1 MAATSVESIELV
13 VEQPTDGHFYWVL
26 RKSDRDGDGGTPV
39 VVESA
44 DSPMPTYG
52 TAMMAG
58 IAALQR
64 RADARA
70 PGACVP
76 VVTAWVDRDTD
87 YGPPTVQ

>member
-1 MAATSVESIELV
+1 MSIESIELV
-13 VEQPTDGHFYWVL
+13 VEEPTDGHFYWVL
-26 RKSDRDGDGGTPV
+26 RKHEGAATKAV
-39 VVESA
+39 VVDSA
-44 DSPMPTYG
+44 TGPMPSYG

-64 RADARA
+64 RADARP
-70 PGACVP
+70 PGAGVP

>member
-1 MAATSVESIELV
+1 MADTLVESIELV

-26 RKSDRDGDGGTPV
+26 CKREGAGAKPV
-39 VVESA
+39 VVEGA
-44 DSPMPTYG
+44 DSPMPTFG

-70 PGACVP
+70 PGACAP
-76 VVTAWVDRDTD
+76 VVTDWVDRDTD